1 MLIGTLEDW
10 KNAYAQGATPAELL
24 EQQRLACKAQ
34 DTAWIS
40 IASAELLQTQL
51 GELAAL
57 EQALGR
63 EQLPLYGVPFAVKDN
78 IDVAGFRTTA
88 ACEAFAYVAQ
98 KDAFAVQRLR
108 NAGAIVLGKTNLD
121 QFATG
126 LVGTRSPYG
135 IVPNAFDS
143 GLISGGSSSGSAS
156 VVARGLVPFALSTD
170 TAGSGR
176 VPAGFNQIVGLKP
189 TPGAVSGT
197 GLVPACRTL
206 DCIGVLACTVADSAS
221 VMSVME
227 GHDATDAYSRPR
239 PMAAAHKPLAQLR
252 IATPANRQ
260 LSPGYEAAFSDF
272 CARLQ
277 AQTAQLEEVSFDTLS
292 AVAELLYYGPWVAER
307 VVGARSIYEDQPEKM
322 LPVVRSVLDVARQ
335 FSAADTFAAQYR
347 LLDLQQ
353 QADRLWQDWDLL
365 CVPTAPRHPRIDE
378 VLADPIAVN
387 SEMGIYTNFVNL
399 LGWSAIAIPAS
410 QLPDGLPFGI
420 TLIAPGWR
428 EPDLVRWA
436 QQLEQQA
443 GLPAGVTGLR
453 ANAKAAAS
461 AWRVGAHGD
470 MVQVAVVGAHLR
482 GMPLN
487 HELQSCGARFVEAT
501 ETSAD
506 YRLYALQGTVPPKPG
521 LSRTAGGAAHAGA
534 AHAGAAIAVEV
545 WEMPLAHFG
554 RFVAGVPAPLG
565 IGTVTLAS
573 GKSCKGFIC
582 EAQALAQATDITA
595 FGGWRAYC
603 NSLR

>member
-24 EQQRLACKAQ
+24 EQQRLACDAQ

-40 IASAELLQTQL
+40 IASAELLQTQIA
-51 GELAAL
+51 ELEAL
-57 EQALGR
+57 EQAQGR

-98 KDAFAVQRLR
+98 KDAFAIQRLR

-260 LSPGYEAAFSDF
+260 LSPGYETAFSDF

-277 AQTAQLEEVSFDTLS
+277 TQTAQLEEVSFDTLS

-307 VVGARSIYEDQPEKM
+307 VVGARSIYQDQPEKM

-378 VLADPIAVN
+378 VMAEPIAVN

-410 QLPDGLPFGI
+410 RLPDGLPFGI

-436 QQLEQQA
+436 AQLEQQA
-443 GLPAGVTGLR
+443 ALPAGVTGLQ
-453 ANAKAAAS
+453 AKAAA
-461 AWRVGAHGD
+461 APVTWTVGAQGD
-470 MVQVAVVGAHLR
+470 MIQVAVVGAHLS

-487 HELQSCGARFVEAT
+487 HELQSCGARCVEAT
-501 ETSAD
+501 HTSPH

-521 LSRTAGGAAHAGA
+521 LSRSDD
-534 AHAGAAIAVEV
+534 GAAIAVEV

-565 IGTVTLAS
+565 IGTVTLAN

-582 EAQALAQATDITA
+582 EGHALAQATDITA

-603 NSLR
+603 RSLR

>member
-10 KNAYAQGATPAELL
+10 KNAYAQGATPADLL
-24 EQQRLACKAQ
+24 EQQRQACDAG

-40 IASAELLQTQL
+40 IADSAQLQAQIAA
-51 GELAAL
+51 LAAL
-57 EQALGR
+57 EQSVGR
-63 EQLPLYGVPFAVKDN
+63 DQLPLYGVPFAVKDN

-88 ACEAFAYVAQ
+88 ACEEFAYIAQ
-98 KDAFAVQRLR
+98 QDAFVIQRLK

-135 IVPNAFDS
+135 VVPNAFDAR
-143 GLISGGSSSGSAS
+143 LISGGSSSGSAS

-221 VMSVME
+221 VMALME
-227 GHDATDAYSRPR
+227 GLDAQDAYSRPR
-239 PMAAAHKPLAQLR
+239 PMAPAHKPLAQLR
-252 IATPANRQ
+252 VATPAGRK
-260 LSPGYEAAFSDF
+260 LSADYEAAFADF
-272 CARLQ
+272 TTKLQ
-277 AQTAQLEEVSFDTLS
+277 AQTAQLQGISFDTLFE
-292 AVAELLYYGPWVAER
+292 VAELLYQGPWVAER
-307 VVGARSIYEDQPEKM
+307 VVGARSIYEQQPDKM
-322 LPVVRSVLDVARQ
+322 LPVVRSVLDVAQR
-335 FSAADTFAAQYR
+335 FSAADTFAAQYQ
-347 LLDLQQ
+347 LQTLKQ
-353 QADRLWQDWDLL
+353 QADKIWQQWDVL
-365 CVPTAPRHPRIDE
+365 CVPTAPRHPSIDE
-378 VLADPIAVN
+378 VQADPIAVN
-387 SEMGIYTNFVNL
+387 SEMGVYTNFVNL

-410 QLPDGLPFGI
+410 RLPDGLPFGI

-436 QQLEQQA
+436 AQLEQQA
-443 GLPAGVTGLR
+443 GLPAGVTGLHAR
-453 ANAKAAAS
+453 AAAAPS
-461 AWRVGAHGD
+461 SWTVAAHGD
-470 MVQVAVVGAHLR
+470 MVKVAVVGAHLR

-487 HELQSCGARFVEAT
+487 HELQSCGARFLEAT
-501 ETSAD
+501 QTSAS

-521 LSRTAGGAAHAGA
+521 LSRTEDGS
-534 AHAGAAIAVEV
+534 AIAVEV
-545 WEMPLAHFG
+545 WEMPIAHFG

-573 GKSCKGFIC
+573 GETCKGFIC
-582 EAQALAQATDITA
+582 EAHALAQATDITA

>member
-10 KNAYAQGATPAELL
+10 KHAYSQGATPADLL
-24 EQQRLACKAQ
+24 EQQRLACKKG

-40 IASAELLQTQL
+40 IASPELLQTQI
-51 GELAAL
+51 AAL
-57 EQALGR
+57 EALERALGR

-88 ACEAFAYVAQ
+88 ACEEFAYVAQ
-98 KDAFAVQRLR
+98 KDAFAVQRLK
-108 NAGAIVLGKTNLD
+108 NSGAIVLGKTNLD

-135 IVPNAFDS
+135 IVPNTFDPD
-143 GLISGGSSSGSAS
+143 LISGGSSSGSAS

-206 DCIGVLACTVADSAS
+206 DCIGVLACTVADSAR
-221 VMSVME
+221 VMSLME
-227 GHDATDAYSRPR
+227 GLDAEDGYSQPR
-239 PMAAAHKPLAQLR
+239 PMAPVHKPLAQLR
-252 IATPANRQ
+252 VATPASRQ
-260 LSPGYEAAFSDF
+260 LSADYEAAFADF
-272 CARLQ
+272 SAHLQ
-277 AQTAQLEEVSFDTLS
+277 VQTAQLQEIPFDTLFD
-292 AVAELLYYGPWVAER
+292 VAQLLYQGPWVAER
-307 VVGARSIYEDQPEKM
+307 VVGARRIYAQQPEKM
-322 LPVVRSVLDVARQ
+322 LPVVRSVLDVAQR
-335 FSAADTFAAQYR
+335 FSAADAFAAQYR
-347 LLDLQQ
+347 LQALKQEAEKIWQQ
-353 QADRLWQDWDLL
+353 WDIL

-378 VLADPIAVN
+378 VMADPIAVN
-387 SEMGIYTNFVNL
+387 SEMGVYTNFVNL

-410 QLPDGLPFGI
+410 RLPDGLPFGI

-436 QQLEQQA
+436 AQLEQQA
-443 GLPAGVTGLR
+443 RLPAGVTGLQ
-453 ANAKAAAS
+453 ACAPTAPCAWTVAAQ
-461 AWRVGAHGD
+461 GD

-487 HELQSCGARFVEAT
+487 HELQTCGARFVQAT
-501 ETSAD
+501 QTSAD

-521 LSRTAGGAAHAGA
+521 LSRADG
-534 AHAGAAIAVEV
+534 GAAIAVEV

-565 IGTVTLAS
+565 IGTLTLAS
-573 GKSCKGFIC
+573 GETLKGFIC
-582 EAQALAQATDITA
+582 EGHALAQATDITA

-603 NSLR
+603 DSLR

>member
-10 KNAYAQGATPAELL
+10 KNAYVQGATPADLL
-24 EQQRLACKAQ
+24 EPQRHACDGA

-40 IASAELLQTQL
+40 IADSAQLQAQIDT
-51 GELAAL
+51 LAAL
-57 EQALGR
+57 ERTLGR
-63 EQLPLYGVPFAVKDN
+63 DQLPLYGVPFAVKDN

-98 KDAFAVQRLR
+98 KDAVAVQRLR

-135 IVPNAFDS
+135 VVPNTFDPD
-143 GLISGGSSSGSAS
+143 LVSGGSSSGSAS

-206 DCIGVLACTVADSAS
+206 DCIGVLACTVADSAR
-221 VMSVME
+221 VMSLME
-227 GHDATDAYSRPR
+227 GLDAADGYSRPR
-239 PMAAAHKPLAQLR
+239 PMAPAHKPLAQLR
-252 IATPANRQ
+252 IATPAHRQ
-260 LSPGYEAAFSDF
+260 LSPAYEAAFSEF
-272 CARLQ
+272 SARLQ
-277 AQTAQLEEVSFDTLS
+277 AQTAQLQDIPFDTLFE
-292 AVAELLYYGPWVAER
+292 VAELLYQGPWVAER
-307 VVGARSIYEDQPEKM
+307 VVGARSIYEGQPDSM
-322 LPVVRSVLDVARQ
+322 LPVVRSVLDVAQR

-347 LLDLQQ
+347 LQELRQ
-353 QADRLWQDWDLL
+353 QAEKIWQQWDVL

-378 VLADPIAVN
+378 VMADPIAVN

-410 QLPDGLPFGI
+410 RLPGGLPFGI

-436 QQLEQQA
+436 AQLEQQA

-453 ANAKAAAS
+453 ASAAPAPCDW
-461 AWRVGAHGD
+461 AVAAHGD
-470 MVQVAVVGAHLR
+470 MVKVAVVGAHLR

-501 ETSAD
+501 HTSAS

-521 LSRTAGGAAHAGA
+521 LARVVSGAQG
-534 AHAGAAIAVEV
+534 GAAIALEV

-565 IGTVTLAS
+565 IGSVTLAN
-573 GKSCKGFIC
+573 GETCKGFIC
-582 EAQALAQATDITA
+582 EGQALQQATDITD